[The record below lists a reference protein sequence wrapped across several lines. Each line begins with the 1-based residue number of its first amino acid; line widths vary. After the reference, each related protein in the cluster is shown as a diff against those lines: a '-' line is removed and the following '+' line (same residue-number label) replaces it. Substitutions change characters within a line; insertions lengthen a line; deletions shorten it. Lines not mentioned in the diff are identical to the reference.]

1 MTCSV
6 CAREACGCCAGI
18 QKETPQPIDNRPGLP
33 AVRYRIGRYAE
44 FRASLHAA
52 LSSSKFPALAG
63 TRDDGGF
70 TLAGLQTRDDGD
82 FTIGLID
89 AFACAADVLTFYQER
104 LIQESFLGTAVER
117 VSLQELGKLVGY
129 RLRPGVA
136 AETWLAFALETP
148 PAPPPSAAPEPG
160 SFVSGVPTRVSLASG
175 LRVDSVPGPGEK
187 PQTFETVEALPDAR
201 PGWNAMRPAQL
212 QPGRPRPG
220 HTFAYVAGVDHN
232 LRVGDGLLF
241 VGRQFP
247 DDLNRRA
254 WEFRP
259 IQSVTIE
266 LAARRTLVR
275 FARPLPSDVDSR
287 LDGAEMVVLRRR
299 AAFFGHNAPAWLGMT
314 DAIRLGYGIR
324 FNSNLDEHGDWPFE
338 LDATPDAPDIVDLDA
353 VYPDVTRGSYVV
365 LARGAFDH
373 AGDTPPDTVV
383 ELYTVDSVTEA
394 SRADFALSGK
404 VTRLGLRGLRFQE
417 FRGKVRETSVFAASE
432 RLPFADY
439 PLEAQVLSERVPVV
453 AAAEGLLPGRRL
465 IVRGTRARDGAEAAY
480 PVTLLE
486 VASDSG
492 GHLELAVTPPLTEP
506 LVRASVVV
514 FGNVALASHG
524 ETVSEVLGSGNAG
537 ASFQRFELA
546 QRPLTHRAAPTDVG
560 VKSELVVRVS
570 DVAWEQGPTLF
581 GAGARD
587 QRYALETDEQGRDFV
602 TFGDGVRGARLT
614 SGSNNVRAVYRMGL
628 GTEGNV
634 GPDKLTQLS
643 SRPLGLKT
651 VTNPLA
657 AEGGTDPESVE
668 TARRSIPLGT
678 RTLGRAVSLLDYEDF
693 ARTFAGIAKAQAG
706 VLNLPHGRTLAVSIV
721 GPGGA
726 RLTESSPVWRNLLAA
741 LRANGDPNVELR
753 LLAAEVSM
761 FRLGLRVRC
770 DGRHESNQVL
780 SRVEAALRSHYSF
793 EARELSAPIYESD
806 VVATAQGVPGV
817 VAVDLTAL
825 YGGTEPEEQTRDSQQ
840 RRLLATRMR
849 VESRLPRPAELLTL
863 DPEPFDLLET
873 MP

>member
-6 CAREACGCCAGI
+6 CAQAACGCCAGI
-18 QKETPQPIDNRPGLP
+18 QKETPQPTENRPGLP
-33 AVRYRIGRYAE
+33 AVRYRIGRHAE

-52 LSSSKFPALAG
+52 LSSSKFSA
-63 TRDDGGF
+63 
-70 TLAGLQTRDDGD
+70 LAGLQTRDDRD

-148 PAPPPSAAPEPG
+148 PAPPPSAPLEPG
-160 SFVSGVPTRVSLASG
+160 SFVSGVPTRVSLAAG
-175 LRVDSVPGPGEK
+175 LRVDSVPGPGER
-187 PQTFETVEALPDAR
+187 PQTFETLEALPDAR
-201 PGWNAMRPAQL
+201 PGWNAMRPWQL

-220 HTFAYVAGVDHN
+220 QTFAYVAGVDHN

-247 DDLNRRA
+247 DDLSSRA
-254 WEFRP
+254 WEFRL

-266 LAARRTLVR
+266 LGARRTLVH
-275 FARPLPSDVDSR
+275 FARPLPGDVNSR
-287 LDGAEMVVLRRR
+287 LDGADMIVLRRR

-314 DAIRLGYGIR
+314 DAIRLGYGIF
-324 FNSNLDEHGDWPFE
+324 FNSNLDDRREWPFE
-338 LDATPDAPDIVDLDA
+338 LDATLDPRPDAPDIVDLDA
-353 VYPDVTRGSYVV
+353 VYPDVTRGSYVL

-373 AGDTPPDTVV
+373 AGDAPPDTVV

-417 FRGKVRETSVFAASE
+417 FRGRVREASVFAASE

-439 PLEAQVLSERVPVV
+439 PLDAPVAGERVPVV

-486 VASDSG
+486 VASDAG
-492 GHLELAVTPPLTEP
+492 GHLELAVAPPLPEP

-537 ASFQRFELA
+537 LSFQRFELA

-587 QRYALETDEQGRDFV
+587 QRYALETDEQGRNFV
-602 TFGDGVRGARLT
+602 AFGDGVRGARLT
-614 SGSNNVRAVYRMGL
+614 GGSNNVRAVYRMGL
-628 GTEGNV
+628 GMEGNV
-634 GPDKLTQLS
+634 GPDKLTQLA
-643 SRPLGLKT
+643 SRPLGLKS

-693 ARTFAGIAKAQAG
+693 ARAFAGIAKAQAG
-706 VLNLPHGRTLAVSIV
+706 VLNLPHGRTIGVSIV

-726 RLTESSPVWRNLLAA
+726 RLTETSPVWRNLLAA

-753 LLAAEVSM
+753 LLAADVST

-770 DGRHESNQVL
+770 DARYASKQVL
-780 SRVEAALRSHYSF
+780 SRVEAALRKRYSF

-817 VAVDLTAL
+817 VAVDLSAL
-825 YGGTEPEEQTRDSQQ
+825 YGGTEPEEQTKASQQ
-840 RRLLATRMR
+840 RRLLASRMR
-849 VESRLPRPAELLTL
+849 VESRVPRPAELLTL
-863 DPEPFDLLET
+863 HAEPFDLLET